1 MSTYR
6 VQTYAIEK
14 KTFSQIRFHVYT
26 GGRSPSTV
34 KSISLGSIGK
44 YTKGWKEFIL
54 LYCMGV
60 TSYIFVSFS
69 ADIISTGDD
78 TLKFYALNNIIVASD
93 LCHTQRNVKRNG
105 FTITL
110 IIYC

>member
-1 MSTYR
+1 MERIHFT
-6 VQTYAIEK
+6 
-14 KTFSQIRFHVYT
+14 
-26 GGRSPSTV
+26 
-34 KSISLGSIGK
+34 
-44 YTKGWKEFIL
+44 IL
-54 LYCMGV
+54 YGCH
-60 TSYIFVSFS
+60 SYIFVGTIPKKLSACTIKTKASFS

-78 TLKFYALNNIIVASD
+78 TLKFYALNNSIVASD